1 MSGNMVNSK
10 TLKSEMFQNPQIFI
24 LDMKQ
29 VENYTL

>member
-10 TLKSEMFQNPQIFI
+10 TLKSEMLQNPQIFI